1 AVGPIGPSGFPLGCF
16 QKTADAMAGLTSSR
30 SSPSLREDS
39 PTYLIPSCYASHK
52 ALSKTYLR
60 APGLFTGQG
69 MRLLGEMEKY
79 RPAEM
84 RNQSLNSKAYLRRQL
99 LLPEVDNI
107 RNSMSA
113 DIWASHGNRPTAAGS
128 MRGQ

>member
-1 AVGPIGPSGFPLGCF
+1 
-16 QKTADAMAGLTSSR
+16 MAGMMSSSR
-30 SSPSLREDS
+30 SSPTLREDS

-60 APGLFTGQG
+60 APGLFSGQG

-84 RNQSLNSKAYLRRQL
+84 RNQSLESKAYLRRQL
-99 LLPEVDNI
+99 LLPEVDAI
-107 RNSMSA
+107 RKSMA
-113 DIWASHGNRPTAAGS
+113 TDIWGPHGQRPKWAGS
-128 MRGQ
+128 TLEVIHRDIR